1 MSKKAEF
8 MKSQLNMLKPLIK
21 FVPLPLERLWQNKLG
36 DIIRKDYT
44 KKVKYTKI
52 KLKNIECELVT
63 PKEIRKD
70 IVILYL
76 HGGGFC
82 VGDIEYARGF
92 ASTLAAQI
100 KCKTMCVEYRLAPN
114 HKFPCALLDVL
125 EAYKY
130 LLKNGYTE
138 DKVFLCGESAGGGLC
153 YSLCLKLKKLG
164 KPLPKAVITISPW
177 VDLTL
182 QSATYELNKDND
194 PSLSYEKLQKYAEMY
209 TDTPKHPLASPRFAR
224 SFKGMPKNMTIVSN
238 NEVLLGD
245 SNLIHSKYIKAGIDS
260 TLVITPDMWHA
271 YVINGVPEAKKDL
284 AEIDKFIMEVMCE

>member
-1 MSKKAEF
+1 MSRKAEL
-8 MKSQLNMLKPLIK
+8 MKSQLNMIKPLIK

-36 DIIRKDYT
+36 DIIRKDYSR
-44 KKVKYTKI
+44 KVKYTKV
-52 KLKNIECELVT
+52 KLKHIECEFVT
-63 PKEIRKD
+63 PKDIRKD

-92 ASTLAAQI
+92 ASALAAHI
-100 KCKTMCVEYRLAPN
+100 KCKTMCVEYRLAPH

-125 EAYKY
+125 DAYKY
-130 LLKNGYTE
+130 LISNGYTE
-138 DKVFLCGESAGGGLC
+138 DKIFLCGESAGGGLC

-177 VDLTL
+177 IDLTL
-182 QSATYELNKDND
+182 QSSTYELNKDND
-194 PSLSYEKLQKYAEMY
+194 PSLTYEKLQKYAEMY
-209 TDTPKHPLASPRFAR
+209 TDTPKNPLASPRFAR

-238 NEVLLGD
+238 NELLLGD
-245 SNLIHSKYIKAGIDS
+245 SNLIHSKYIKEGIDS
-260 TLVITPDMWHA
+260 TLVITPNMWHA
-271 YVINGVPEAKKDL
+271 YVVNGVPESKKDL

>member
-1 MSKKAEF
+1 MSRKAEL
-8 MKSQLNMLKPLIK
+8 MKSQLNMIKPLIK

-36 DIIRKDYT
+36 DIIRKDYSR
-44 KKVKYTKI
+44 KVKYTKVQ
-52 KLKNIECELVT
+52 LKHIECEFVT
-63 PKEIRKD
+63 PKEIKKD
-70 IVILYL
+70 IVILYV

-92 ASTLAAQI
+92 ASTLAAHI

-114 HKFPCALLDVL
+114 HKFPCALMDVL

-138 DKVFLCGESAGGGLC
+138 DKIYLCGESAGGGLC

-164 KPLPKAVITISPW
+164 KALPKAIITISPW

-182 QSATYELNKDND
+182 GGKSYITNQDSD

-209 TDTPKHPLASPRFAR
+209 TDNPKNPLASPRFAR
-224 SFKGMPKNMTIVSN
+224 SFKGMPKNMIIVSN
-238 NEVLLGD
+238 NEVLLDD
-245 SNLIHSKYIKAGIDS
+245 SNLIHSKYIKEGIDS
-260 TLVITPDMWHA
+260 TLVITPNMWHA
-271 YVINGVPEAKKDL
+271 YVINAVPESKKDL
-284 AEIDKFIMEVMCE
+284 GEIDKFIMEVMCE